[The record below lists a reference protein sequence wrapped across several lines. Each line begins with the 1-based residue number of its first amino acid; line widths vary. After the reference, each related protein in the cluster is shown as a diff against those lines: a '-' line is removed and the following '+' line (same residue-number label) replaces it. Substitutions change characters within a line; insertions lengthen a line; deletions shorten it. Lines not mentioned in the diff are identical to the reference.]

1 MTPAPIHHLSE
12 VVGFLGRSIHFSAAD
27 DELIRSHH
35 ATEQPMDRASSSDT
49 ADHADIRPID
59 LGNDLADQVFW
70 QPESVWNSG
79 CRLLQGAH
87 YFCLPDALVAAG
99 NIGTRL
105 TAMASELLSYPF
117 YYEGLPV
124 EVDSICDVPTKE
136 LQS

>member
-1 MTPAPIHHLSE
+1 MTPAPIHHLHE
-12 VVGFLGRSIHFSAAD
+12 VEGFLSRRVDLSAAD

-35 ATEQPMDRASSSDT
+35 ATEQPVDRASSSDA

-59 LGNDLADQVFW
+59 LGNDLADQVLR
-70 QPESVWNSG
+70 QSESVWNGG

-87 YFCLPDALVAAG
+87 YFCLPAVLVAAG

-117 YYEGLPV
+117 YYEDLRA
-124 EVDSICDVPTKE
+124 EVDSKFQVPAGGTCK
-136 LQS
+136 